1 MPFLSLGLLKDEREE
16 VARENAALGEGSR
29 TVSSRQDGS
38 LPADTQ
44 AGENGTPKSRALP
57 NAGLSSFDPVSD
69 RRAGEGTHRYMN
81 LDDGLSDKN
90 VRPTQDQDSQL
101 PAAIE
106 ELRLKVSGNELPQAT
121 VWGEKKGIS
130 PTEYLTV

>member
-1 MPFLSLGLLKDEREE
+1 MSLLSLGLLKDEREE
-16 VARENAALGEGSR
+16 VARENAASGEGSR
-29 TVSSRQDGS
+29 AVSSRQDGS

-44 AGENGTPKSRALP
+44 AGDNGTPKSRELP

-69 RRAGEGTHRYMN
+69 RRAGEGTHRYTS
-81 LDDGLSDKN
+81 LDDAGLSDRN

-106 ELRLKVSGNELPQAT
+106 ELRLKVSGSELPQAT
-121 VWGEKKGIS
+121 VWGEKK
-130 PTEYLTV
+130 

>member
-29 TVSSRQDGS
+29 TVSSIQDGS

-44 AGENGTPKSRALP
+44 AGDNGTPKSRAIP

-69 RRAGEGTHRYMN
+69 RRSDEGTHRYVS
-81 LDDGLSDKN
+81 LDDAGLSDKN
-90 VRPTQDQDSQL
+90 VRPTQDRDSQL
-101 PAAIE
+101 PAAI
-106 ELRLKVSGNELPQAT
+106 
-121 VWGEKKGIS
+121 
-130 PTEYLTV
+130 